1 VSKDTKGGASGRA
14 PATAGTKR
22 MPAAA
27 TDAVGRKLKESYG
40 ELLREPIPDKF
51 MQLLQQL
58 DEGARK
64 AQGSE
69 VAEDEEAAAG
79 TLDMTT
85 DEATGSSSSSNT
97 SKASSSS
104 RNED

>member
-1 VSKDTKGGASGRA
+1 MSKDTKGGASGRA

-69 VAEDEEAAAG
+69 VAEDEEAA
-79 TLDMTT
+79 
-85 DEATGSSSSSNT
+85 TGSSSSSNT